1 MTPTIGQLCEALDN
15 YKSVFKECSSIT
27 GNDQKFAF
35 IMDSHM
41 EYGLCYYFEVVE
53 DIECDYTSVFL
64 TTNGFSPNRAGYIGS
79 TPTVLH
85 RFGKNPAI
93 GLRSRIRTLEELI
106 KNNE

>member
-15 YKSVFKECSSIT
+15 YKSVFKFCARIT
-27 GNDQKFAF
+27 GNDQKLAF

-41 EYGLCYYFEVVE
+41 EYGLCYYFELAE
-53 DIECDYTSVFL
+53 DIESDYTSLFL
-64 TTNGFSPNRAGYIGS
+64 TTNGFIPNRAGYIGD
-79 TPTVLH
+79 TPNTLH

-93 GLRSRIRTLEELI
+93 GLRARIRTLEELI